1 MVQLGRLEE
10 LPPGTMAEV
19 RAAGRTVLVC
29 HVDQGVYAIDG
40 ICPHRGAP
48 LAHGALHE
56 HTVVCPWHGWQFDC
70 RTGTGDLADVQ
81 AHTVVVRDGL
91 VYLDAGTA

>member
-1 MVQLGRLEE
+1 
-10 LPPGTMAEV
+10 MAEV

-29 HVDQGVYAIDG
+29 NVDDRVYAIDG

-56 HTVVCPWHGWQFDC
+56 HTVVCPWHGWEFDC
-70 RTGTGDLADVQ
+70 RTGVGDLGHVQ
-81 AHTVVVRDGL
+81 AHSVIVRDGL
-91 VYLDAGTA
+91 LYLDARTA